1 MSTGLSANPQAPTP
15 RGIVLIDKPTGP
27 TSMDVCARVRS
38 RLRRGGAP
46 KRIRVGH
53 AGTLDP
59 MATGLL
65 VVMVGGA
72 TKRCDEFM
80 AGEKEYVATIDLSAR
95 STTDDAE
102 GDVTPVSV
110 ASLPEHGDVVRA
122 LGGFVGTILQVPP
135 AFSAI
140 KVGGKRAYRLSR
152 DGQAPVLAARP
163 VVVHDVELL
172 EYAWPRV
179 HIRVRCGKGT
189 YIRSLAR
196 DIGAALATGG
206 MLTQLRRTRVGSWSV
221 DAAQSLDGLPDVM
234 TQADL
239 LPEPEAGGA
248 TLR

>member
-1 MSTGLSANPQAPTP
+1 MTAQPGQSPQLPTP
-15 RGIVLIDKPTGP
+15 RGVLLIDKPTGP
-27 TSMDVCARVRS
+27 TSMDVCARVRA

-72 TKRCDEFM
+72 TKRCNEFM
-80 AGEKEYVATIDLSAR
+80 AGEKEYLATIDLSAR

-102 GDVTPVSV
+102 GEVTPVAV
-110 ASLPEHGDVVRA
+110 AAAPLREDVVGVLAR
-122 LGGFVGTILQVPP
+122 FVGTISQVPP

-140 KVGGKRAYRLSR
+140 KVGGERAYRLAR
-152 DGQAPVLAARP
+152 DGQTPVLAARP
-163 VVVHDVELL
+163 VVVHAIDLL
-172 EYAWPRV
+172 DYSWPNAQV
-179 HIRVRCGKGT
+179 RVRCGKGT

-196 DIGAALATGG
+196 DIGTALATGG
-206 MLTQLRRTRVGSWSV
+206 MLTALRRTRVGPWSV
-221 DAAQSLDGLPDVM
+221 DAAHPLGALAEVM

-239 LPEPEAGGA
+239 MPEPEIGPAS
-248 TLR
+248 